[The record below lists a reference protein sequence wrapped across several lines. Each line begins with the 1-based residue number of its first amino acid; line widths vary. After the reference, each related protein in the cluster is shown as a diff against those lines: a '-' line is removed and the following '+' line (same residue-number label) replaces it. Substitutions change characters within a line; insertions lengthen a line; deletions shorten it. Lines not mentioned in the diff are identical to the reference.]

1 MKYPNMFSEG
11 RIGGVTLENRTV
23 MAPMVAGL
31 ANYDGTPSEQLTA
44 YYEERAKN
52 GLGLLITG
60 ATRVNYVHGVTV
72 PRQLSMTGNRHI
84 APFGAMVERLHRH
97 GTRVFC
103 QLHHPGAQGL
113 SPMVMAG
120 PSIELLGRAWP
131 GLYSVLPGMFRRA
144 GRFSGFAEWYMEHS
158 RWPAVVS
165 PSGVPSRLFNQRARA
180 LRRWEVRRL
189 VADFVNAAKRVQLS
203 GADGVQLHAAHGY
216 LIQQFLSPHTNRRG
230 DEYGGV
236 LENRMRFLSE
246 IIEGIRR
253 ECGRGFPLTVRLT
266 VDEYRRVMD
275 APHEGI
281 ELEEGLEMARRLER
295 AGVDAIDVSSAA
307 YENTNYWLEPMSFE
321 FGWRR
326 HLARAVREAVSIPV
340 IAANSFR
347 VPEQAE
353 ALLAEGTQD
362 FVSLGRPLLADPEW
376 VRKAAEGR
384 EGEIRRCISCLRC
397 IEALEANAQVGLG
410 LECAVNPRAGRE
422 TETAALPVNGMGR
435 TVAVVGAGP
444 AGLSAAGWLALRGF
458 KTVVLER
465 EGSAGGQL
473 KTAARPPGKEKIDWC
488 TEDLEAAALRNGAEM
503 KYNVTASRR
512 ELEALGASAVLVAT
526 GATPA
531 IPRVDGVDL
540 EHVCTFKD
548 ALEGAVGIEG
558 ARVAVIGGGITG
570 LETAEKLAESGNH
583 VIVVEMEDR
592 VGPGV
597 YFQLVEDV
605 MERLLAYHPELIVSH
620 RLVGIRRDEI
630 VLEHVRT
637 GGRVTRLVDNV
648 VLAAGVKSDDRLA
661 RELASAAWEVRTI
674 GDARCPGR
682 IHNAVR
688 EGFEAA
694 WDLQAGDAEARR

>member
-1 MKYPNMFSEG
+1 MNYPNMFSEG
-11 RIGGVTLENRTV
+11 KIGSVTLENRTV

-31 ANYDGTPSEQLTA
+31 ANYDGTPSEQLTG

-84 APFGAMVERLHRH
+84 APFGAMVDRLHRH

-103 QLHHPGAQGL
+103 QLHHPGSQGL

-120 PSIELLGRAWP
+120 PTIELLGRAWP
-131 GLYSVLPGMFRRA
+131 GLYSALPEMFRRA
-144 GRFSGFAEWYMEHS
+144 GRFPGVSEWFLEHS

-189 VADFVNAAKRVQLS
+189 VGDFVNAARRVQLS

-216 LIQQFLSPHTNRRG
+216 LIQQFLSPYTNRRR

-236 LENRMRFLSE
+236 LENRMRFLLE

-295 AGVDAIDVSSAA
+295 AGIDAIDVSSAA

-321 FGWRR
+321 FGWRK
-326 HLARAVREAVSIPV
+326 HLARAVKEAVSILV

-353 ALLAEGTQD
+353 ALLADGTQD
-362 FVSLGRPLLADPEW
+362 FVALGRPLLADPEW

-397 IEALEANAQVGLG
+397 IEALEGNAQVGLG
-410 LECAVNPRAGRE
+410 LECAVNPRAGYE
-422 TETAALPVNGMGR
+422 TETAELRADGEGR
-435 TVAVVGAGP
+435 TVAVIGAGP
-444 AGLSAAGWLALRGF
+444 AGLSAAEWLALRGF
-458 KTVVLER
+458 RTVVLEK

-473 KTAARPPGKEKIDWC
+473 KTAARPPGKEKINWC
-488 TEDLEAAALRNGAEM
+488 TEDLEAAALRNGAEIR
-503 KYNVTASRR
+503 YNTAASPAQI
-512 ELEALGASAVLVAT
+512 EALEPCAVLVAT
-526 GATPA
+526 GAVPA
-531 IPRVDGVDL
+531 IPGVPGVGM

-548 ALEGAVGIEG
+548 ALEGAVAIEG
-558 ARVAVIGGGITG
+558 RRVAVIGGGITG
-570 LETAEKLAESGNH
+570 LETAEKLAASGNR
-583 VIVVEMEDR
+583 VVLVEMEDR

-620 RLVGIRRDEI
+620 RLVEIRREEI
-630 VLEHVRT
+630 LLEHVRT
-637 GGRVTRLVDNV
+637 GLRIARPVDNV
-648 VLAAGVKSDDRLA
+648 VLAAGVRSDDLPA
-661 RELASAAWEVRTI
+661 QELESSGRQVRTI

-688 EGFEAA
+688 EGFQAA
-694 WDLQAGDAEARR
+694 LSL